1 MALTIDR
8 LRSALCSSATGITGG
23 EGNSVD
29 AAVIS
34 YLKSLREELKQELTT
49 CVLCARIGLLN
60 AADQKTARSALFNYG
75 GEGKLE
81 EHLKSFDQ
89 TLAATTRFLGG
100 AAMSE
105 EDLVALEAV
114 FPIFA
119 SVLLPIEKSTYPNID
134 RWFRA
139 CLSLDSD
146 KMVCSIFYFLLS
158 IIYSSFMYYYIY
170 YLLQL
175 GGVYH
180 HMIGER
186 RIGQQMD
193 CFANSIVVRENAEV
207 AKSINLGYK
216 KKQTQRQKEKAQKE
230 ADQEAPPASAAS
242 TKKPFAFSK
251 EKVSVDASTDEKINA
266 VMNALKTLN
275 IDTEKKKVIKH
286 EATPDMESILSVLDG
301 KEGIVCKNLF
311 LKAKKPRKDVEGD
324 SCIWLVSVPHNAD
337 VDYKNLTNLLGYPTK
352 GLLRQTKPEL
362 LLESMSLLPGH
373 ISPFGLLNDPAL
385 TVNIVLDKQMV
396 SDPDTQLW
404 FHPLT
409 NEASVCVS
417 AGELLKFIASSGR
430 AAVLIEFGR
439 C

>member
-146 KMVCSIFYFLLS
+146 KM
-158 IIYSSFMYYYIY
+158 
-170 YLLQL
+170 L

-404 FHPLT
+404 
-409 NEASVCVS
+409 
-417 AGELLKFIASSGR
+417 
-430 AAVLIEFGR
+430 
-439 C
+439 

>member
-146 KMVCSIFYFLLS
+146 KM
-158 IIYSSFMYYYIY
+158 
-170 YLLQL
+170 L

-230 ADQEAPPASAAS
+230 ADQEAPPASAAAS

>member
-146 KMVCSIFYFLLS
+146 KM
-158 IIYSSFMYYYIY
+158 
-170 YLLQL
+170 L